1 MTATRYLIVNADDF
15 GQSQSVNWGVM
26 EAHEHGIVTS
36 ASLMVRWPAAAE
48 AARYSREHPHLSVGL
63 HVDFGEWA
71 CKGEQWVTRYAVVSS
86 KELSATAEEV
96 SRQLAAFRRL
106 MGKDP
111 THIDSHQH
119 AHLGG
124 PLRTVVTQ
132 VAREFSLPL
141 RHYNPDVH
149 YNGHFYGQTAQGE
162 SVPSAITGEALTA
175 IFESL
180 PSGCTELVCH
190 PGAGNDRDT
199 MYCSERS
206 QEVKVLCDPQTRTS
220 IAKLGIELRSFRDCP
235 FLGSMPQMTQA
246 SGRGKES

>member
-15 GQSQSVNWGVM
+15 GKSESVNWGVM
-26 EAHEHGIVTS
+26 EAHEHGVVTS

-63 HVDFGEWA
+63 HVDVGEWA
-71 CKGEQWVTRYAVVSS
+71 CKGEQWITRYAVVPS

-124 PLRTVVTQ
+124 PLQTVLTQ
-132 VAREFSLPL
+132 LARELSLPL
-141 RHYNPDVH
+141 RHYNPDIH
-149 YNGHFYGQTAQGE
+149 YNNHFYGQTTQGE
-162 SVPSAITGEALTA
+162 SVPSAITVEALTA
-175 IFESL
+175 ILESL
-180 PSGCTELVCH
+180 PPGCTELGCH
-190 PGAGNDRDT
+190 PGAGKDPDT
-199 MYCSERS
+199 TYCSERLK
-206 QEVKVLCDPQTRTS
+206 EVNVLCDPRVRAS
-220 IAKLGIELRSFRDCP
+220 IGRLGIELCSFHD
-235 FLGSMPQMTQA
+235 FQTNHN
-246 SGRGKES
+246 GRQTARAATRRETS